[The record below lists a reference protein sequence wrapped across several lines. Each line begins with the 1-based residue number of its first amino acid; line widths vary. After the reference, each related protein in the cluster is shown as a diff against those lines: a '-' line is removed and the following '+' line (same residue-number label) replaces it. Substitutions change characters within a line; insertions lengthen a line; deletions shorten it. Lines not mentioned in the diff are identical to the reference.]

1 MKAQKHIAIAGLAI
15 LFIIF
20 ALTVPAL
27 ALDSMVT
34 APIASV
40 DTLIDKNGN
49 EYVRVVITEDRSL
62 NGVKYETEALVMA
75 FGRQVEAAK
84 TLKPG
89 DTFKGICNSREY
101 QGRLSYTVLKVI
113 K

>member
-1 MKAQKHIAIAGLAI
+1 MKKAMISILAI
-15 LFIIF
+15 VFI
-20 ALTVPAL
+20 LSTVIVAL

-62 NGVKYETEALVMA
+62 NGVKYQTEALIMA
-75 FGRQVEAAK
+75 FGSQVEAAK
-84 TLKPG
+84 ILKAG
-89 DTFKGICNSREY
+89 DMFNGICSSREY
-101 QGRLSYTVLKVI
+101 KGNLSYTVLKVI